1 MGANLI
7 KTDMHDCV
15 NGSSNFKTLE
25 KEKKLHLCKNPLL
38 INRSL
43 LKGVFCR
50 YKIKPVLR
58 KHLC

>member
-7 KTDMHDCV
+7 KTDMHGCV

-43 LKGVFCR
+43 LKGVFVD
-50 YKIKPVLR
+50 IKLS
-58 KHLC
+58 LY